1 MKVQVLGNRVLVKV
15 LREEMTSGGMYIPQQ
30 VHEKLNVATAE
41 VIAVGDGVYNLYT
54 GKKIPLRVEVGDHV
68 MFFMDSAFPLKYKE
82 RDYNILAEDAIC
94 MILEKEKKEEKT
106 TD

>member
-15 LREEMTSGGMYIPQQ
+15 LREEMTGGGLHIPQQ
-30 VHEKLNVATAE
+30 VQEKLNVATAE
-41 VIAVGDGVYNLYT
+41 VIAVGDGAYNLYT
-54 GKKIPLRVEVGDHV
+54 GKMVPLRVKKGDHV

-94 MILEKEKKEEKT
+94 MILEKEEKKDGKG
-106 TD
+106 